1 MGSYR
6 ITYDLRH
13 NGRRRKKKITIVKRC
28 YSGAEAE
35 AKLKVWWQQKLN
47 NANIVI
53 KSTIYEKGSDI
64 LENLMDIL
72 GL

>member
-1 MGSYR
+1 MGAYR
-6 ITYDLRH
+6 ITYDIRH
-13 NGRRRKKKITIVKRC
+13 NGRREEKITIVKRC

-35 AKLKVWWQQKLN
+35 AKLKVWWQQK

-53 KSTIYEKGSDI
+53 RSTIYEKGSDI
-64 LENLMDIL
+64 LDNLMDIL

>member
-13 NGRRRKKKITIVKRC
+13 DGRREEKITIVKRC

-35 AKLKVWWQQKLN
+35 AKLKVWWKRKN
-47 NANIVI
+47 NDATIVI
-53 KSTIYEKGSDI
+53 KSTIYENGSDV
-64 LENLMDIL
+64 LESLMSIF

>member
-1 MGSYR
+1 MGAYR

-13 NGRRRKKKITIVKRC
+13 NGRREEKITIVKRC

-35 AKLKVWWQQKLN
+35 AKLKVWWQQK
-47 NANIVI
+47 NADIVI

>member
-1 MGSYR
+1 MGAYR

-13 NGRRRKKKITIVKRC
+13 NGRREEKITIVKRC

-35 AKLKVWWQQKLN
+35 AKLKVWWKRKN
-47 NANIVI
+47 NDATIVI
-53 KSTIYEKGSDI
+53 KSTIYENGSDV
-64 LENLMDIL
+64 LESLMSIF

>member
-1 MGSYR
+1 MGAYR

-13 NGRRRKKKITIVKRC
+13 DGRREEKITIVKRC

-53 KSTIYEKGSDI
+53 KARYTKKAAIY
-64 LENLMDIL
+64 LRT
-72 GL
+72 

>member
-1 MGSYR
+1 MGAYR
-6 ITYDLRH
+6 ITYDLSH
-13 NGRRRKKKITIVKRC
+13 NGRREEKITIVKRC

-35 AKLKVWWQQKLN
+35 AKLKVWWQQK

-53 KSTIYEKGSDI
+53 RSTIYEKGSDI

>member
-1 MGSYR
+1 MGAYR

-13 NGRRRKKKITIVKRC
+13 DGRREEKITIVKRC

-35 AKLKVWWQQKLN
+35 AKLKVWWQQK
-47 NANIVI
+47 NADIVI
-53 KSTIYEKGSDI
+53 KSTVYEKGSDI

>member
-1 MGSYR
+1 MGAYR

-13 NGRRRKKKITIVKRC
+13 DGRREEKITIVKRC

-35 AKLKVWWQQKLN
+35 AKLKVWWKRKN
-47 NANIVI
+47 NDATIVI
-53 KSTIYEKGSDI
+53 KSTIYENGSDI

>member
-1 MGSYR
+1 MGAYR

-13 NGRRRKKKITIVKRC
+13 NGRMEEKITIVKRC

-35 AKLKVWWQQKLN
+35 AKLKVWWQQK
-47 NANIVI
+47 NADIVI
-53 KSTIYEKGSDI
+53 RSTIYEKGSDI

>member
-1 MGSYR
+1 MGAYR
-6 ITYDLRH
+6 ITYDLMH
-13 NGRRRKKKITIVKRC
+13 NGRKEEKITIVKRC

-35 AKLKVWWQQKLN
+35 AKLLVWWQNKRD

-53 KSTIYEKGSDI
+53 RSTVYEKGSDI

>member
-1 MGSYR
+1 MGAYR

-13 NGRRRKKKITIVKRC
+13 DGRREEKITIVKRC

-35 AKLKVWWQQKLN
+35 AKLKVWWQQK
-47 NANIVI
+47 NADIVI

-64 LENLMDIL
+64 LDNLMDIL

>member
-13 NGRRRKKKITIVKRC
+13 NGRREEKITIVKRC

-35 AKLKVWWQQKLN
+35 EKLKVWWQQKLQS
-47 NANIVI
+47 ADIVI
-53 KSTIYEKGSDI
+53 RSTVYEKGSDI
-64 LENLMDIL
+64 LENLVDIL

>member
-1 MGSYR
+1 MGAYR

-13 NGRRRKKKITIVKRC
+13 NGRREEKITIVKRC

-35 AKLKVWWQQKLN
+35 AKLKVWWKQK
-47 NANIVI
+47 NADIVI

>member
-13 NGRRRKKKITIVKRC
+13 NGRREEKITIVKRC
-28 YSGAEAE
+28 YSGERQ
-35 AKLKVWWQQKLN
+35 AKLKAWWQQKLN

>member
-1 MGSYR
+1 MGAYR
-6 ITYDLRH
+6 ITYDIRH
-13 NGRRRKKKITIVKRC
+13 NGRREEKITIVKRC

-35 AKLKVWWQQKLN
+35 AKLKVWWQQK

-64 LENLMDIL
+64 LDNLMDIL

>member
-1 MGSYR
+1 MGAYR

-13 NGRRRKKKITIVKRC
+13 DGRIEEKITIVKRC

-35 AKLKVWWQQKLN
+35 AKLKVWWQQK

-53 KSTIYEKGSDI
+53 RSTIYEKGSDI

>member
-1 MGSYR
+1 MGAYR

-13 NGRRRKKKITIVKRC
+13 DGRREEKITIVKRC

-35 AKLKVWWQQKLN
+35 AKLKVWWQQK
-47 NANIVI
+47 NADIVI
-53 KSTIYEKGSDI
+53 KSSIYEKGSDI